1 MVRNFLGPVLGQSG
15 RTELPNV
22 RFSCFGEFV
31 ETYFITECLQID
43 PRTSKGSQW
52 GPQGSP
58 PHGIPWAPRVSLPRR
73 VLDPLPWDSMGP
85 QGFPPPCL
93 PCPWP
98 HQTLDAIIAVMGSLP
113 EVGKLAPSSYRP
125 LDQGRKLFSTQWSTF
140 QIGSENKID
149 FGDFSGA

>member
-22 RFSCFGEFV
+22 KFSCFGEFL

-58 PHGIPWAPRVSLPRR
+58 PMVSLGLQGFPSHGGSWTPAHGIPWAHKGSHHPHGS
-73 VLDPLPWDSMGP
+73 
-85 QGFPPPCL
+85 PPMP
-93 PCPWP
+93 
-98 HQTLDAIIAVMGSLP
+98 
-113 EVGKLAPSSYRP
+113 LAPSDLGCNHCSNGV
-125 LDQGRKLFSTQWSTF
+125 LAGGREVDPQQLSTS
-140 QIGSENKID
+140 GPRSETVFDPMVDLPNRVGKQNR
-149 FGDFSGA
+149 FW